1 MDENKTY
8 SMRSARLWKLFLS
21 TLYISSFTFGGG
33 FVIVTFMKKKFVDE
47 LHWIDEQEM
56 LDMTALA
63 QSSPG
68 AIAVNAA
75 ILVGWQV
82 EGLVGMLVAVL
93 GTIIPPMVILSVV
106 SVFYNAFASNH
117 YIALLLKGMQA
128 GVAAVI
134 LDVVFDLGSKVLKTR
149 SWVYIALMAAAFIA
163 NTIQLFLSFLQV
175 GMFSV
180 GGGYAA
186 IPLIQSQVVEQHG
199 WLTMQEFTDLVTIA
213 EMTPGPIA
221 VNAATFVGL
230 RIAQVSGAIVA
241 TLGCITPALFFVSLL
256 SYIYRRYKDIS
267 LLQSVLACL
276 RPVIVALIFGAGLSI
291 LSMVAFGGDAKT
303 LAHLDWVGIGS
314 FAAAFFALRK
324 LKWNP
329 ILTMCLCGVAGLGLH
344 GLLGI

>member
-1 MDENKTY
+1 MIY
-8 SMRSARLWKLFLS
+8 
-21 TLYISSFTFGGG
+21 
-33 FVIVTFMKKKFVDE
+33 V
-47 LHWIDEQEM
+47 
-56 LDMTALA
+56 
-63 QSSPG
+63 
-68 AIAVNAA
+68 
-75 ILVGWQV
+75 
-82 EGLVGMLVAVL
+82 
-93 GTIIPPMVILSVV
+93 
-106 SVFYNAFASNH
+106 
-117 YIALLLKGMQA
+117 
-128 GVAAVI
+128 
-134 LDVVFDLGSKVLKTR
+134 
-149 SWVYIALMAAAFIA
+149 
-163 NTIQLFLSFLQV
+163 QLFLSFLQV

-303 LAHLDWVGIGS
+303 PAHLDWVGIGS
-314 FAAAFFALRK
+314 FAAAFLR
-324 LKWNP
+324 
-329 ILTMCLCGVAGLGLH
+329 CGSSNGTPS
-344 GLLGI
+344 

>member
-1 MDENKTY
+1 MIY
-8 SMRSARLWKLFLS
+8 
-21 TLYISSFTFGGG
+21 
-33 FVIVTFMKKKFVDE
+33 V
-47 LHWIDEQEM
+47 
-56 LDMTALA
+56 
-63 QSSPG
+63 
-68 AIAVNAA
+68 
-75 ILVGWQV
+75 
-82 EGLVGMLVAVL
+82 
-93 GTIIPPMVILSVV
+93 
-106 SVFYNAFASNH
+106 
-117 YIALLLKGMQA
+117 
-128 GVAAVI
+128 
-134 LDVVFDLGSKVLKTR
+134 
-149 SWVYIALMAAAFIA
+149 
-163 NTIQLFLSFLQV
+163 QLFLSFLQV

-199 WLTMQEFTDLVTIA
+199 WLTMQEFTIA

-303 LAHLDWVGIGS
+303 PAHLDWVGIGS

>member
-1 MDENKTY
+1 MIY
-8 SMRSARLWKLFLS
+8 
-21 TLYISSFTFGGG
+21 
-33 FVIVTFMKKKFVDE
+33 V
-47 LHWIDEQEM
+47 
-56 LDMTALA
+56 
-63 QSSPG
+63 
-68 AIAVNAA
+68 
-75 ILVGWQV
+75 
-82 EGLVGMLVAVL
+82 
-93 GTIIPPMVILSVV
+93 
-106 SVFYNAFASNH
+106 
-117 YIALLLKGMQA
+117 
-128 GVAAVI
+128 
-134 LDVVFDLGSKVLKTR
+134 
-149 SWVYIALMAAAFIA
+149 
-163 NTIQLFLSFLQV
+163 QLFLSFLQV

-256 SYIYRRYKDIS
+256 SYIYRRYKNIS

-324 LKWNP
+324 LKWP
-329 ILTMCLCGVAGLGLH
+329 RTRAAFVVSFCIITWSKALRCSAGSRWPCPSARRWCTRRRRGS
-344 GLLGI
+344 